1 MNLPKMANLKSS
13 LTEIFDCILIVN
25 LPFRHDR
32 RKEIEGELNKIGLS
46 FTDGSVEI
54 LSASMFTDAGNFTS
68 AGARGCFDS
77 HLRALKTAYNRNS
90 KSVLILED
98 DCDFIDDIQNKLL
111 HVLRHLAVT
120 QWSIFYG
127 GHLSNPETV
136 DNHSGISKIAPNE
149 SLSGAH
155 FIAVSA
161 KALPTLIQYL
171 EAMRAREP
179 GSPIGGPMHVD
190 GAYSWFRKDYPHIET
205 WIAEPQLGFQRP
217 SRTDIHSLKFYD
229 RVAGLRLMVA
239 ALRRVKRKI
248 PK

>member
-1 MNLPKMANLKSS
+1 MNVHKIASLKSS
-13 LTEIFDCILIVN
+13 LTEIFDCILIIN

-32 RKEIEGELNKIGLS
+32 RKEIEGELNKVGLS
-46 FTDGSVEI
+46 LSDGSAEI
-54 LSASMFTDAGNFTS
+54 LPASSFTQAGPFTS

-98 DCDFIDDIQNKLL
+98 DCDFINDIQNKLL
-111 HVLRHLAVT
+111 YVLRNLAGT
-120 QWSIFYG
+120 EWGIFYG
-127 GHLSNPETV
+127 GHLSNPDTIGV
-136 DNHSGISKIAPNE
+136 HNGIGKIAQNE

-161 KALPTLIQYL
+161 KTLPRLIQYL
-171 EAMRAREP
+171 EAMRDREP
-179 GSPIGGPMHVD
+179 GSPLGGPMHVD
-190 GAYSWFRKDYPHIET
+190 GAYSWFRKDNPDVET

-229 RVAGLRLMVA
+229 RVNGLRPLVA
-239 ALRRVKRKI
+239 ALRRIKRNFLK
-248 PK
+248 